1 MGADCN
7 SRNVAAVKYLVG
19 VVVVIA
25 AIRVAATH
33 RVFSPV
39 YDELLHLAAGHEYL
53 TQHRYS
59 IDLEHPPLARAVEAL
74 PFVRV
79 PQPPGNWVEKGNAL
93 LASGGDYVGGIAK
106 GRLGNLL
113 FLVIGIVAVAGWAHE
128 RFDWTTAVLAAALFS
143 LLPPVLAHAGLA
155 TTDMAGAA
163 ALPLALWA
171 LDRFVRNPSWRSTIL
186 LGGAIAFGL
195 LTKFSFV
202 PFFGAS
208 AVVVYVGRA
217 SARPGGLKPA
227 LRFLA
232 ALLIA
237 FLAVWL
243 TYFASFGTMTAA
255 NPTLH
260 DDTQLAFGTPWI
272 ADHVPMPA
280 PLFAAGLLKL
290 KLDDQLGRDAF
301 LLGHYSHRGW
311 WYYFP
316 IVLGVKTPLPF
327 LLLAVIGAIVS
338 KPARAVLAI
347 AAVIL
352 AIAMTTHINVG
363 VRHILPIYGPLS
375 IVAAQGLQRLKWL
388 GAILALWL
396 VADSALAHPDYLS
409 WMNAAAGRHPER
421 VLSDSNLDW
430 GQDLI
435 RLSTVCHANHID
447 DLGMLVFTRADLTAL
462 GFRNVHHIDPHIP
475 STGWFAVSE
484 TEIAIWNGWDPKAFR
499 WLLDRP
505 NFTRVGTSIRL
516 YLVTR

>member
-1 MGADCN
+1 
-7 SRNVAAVKYLVG
+7 
-19 VVVVIA
+19 
-25 AIRVAATH
+25 
-33 RVFSPV
+33 V
-39 YDELLHLAAGHEYL
+39 YDELLHITAGHEYL

-59 IDLEHPPLARAVEAL
+59 VDLEHPPLARAVEAL
-74 PFVRV
+74 PFLRV
-79 PQPPGNWVEKGNAL
+79 PRPSGNWVEIGNAL
-93 LASGGDYVGGIAK
+93 LAYGGDYVGGIAK
-106 GRLGNLL
+106 GRRGNLL
-113 FLVIGIVAVAGWAHE
+113 FLVIGIVAVAGWARE

-171 LDRFVRNPSWRSTIL
+171 LDRFLGDASWRSAL
-186 LGGAIAFGL
+186 LVGGAIAFGL

-202 PFFGAS
+202 PFFFAS

-227 LRFLA
+227 LRFMVA
-232 ALLIA
+232 VLIA
-237 FLAVWL
+237 IVAVWL
-243 TYFASFGTMTAA
+243 AYFGSFGTMTGA
-255 NPTLH
+255 NPALH
-260 DDTQLAFGTPWI
+260 DDAKLAFGSPWI
-272 ADHVPMPA
+272 ADHVAMPA

-290 KLDDQLGRDAF
+290 KLDDQIGRDAF
-301 LLGHYSHRGW
+301 LLGRYSHHGW

-316 IVLGVKTPLPF
+316 IVVGVKTPIPF
-327 LLLAVIGAIVS
+327 LILVLLGAIVS
-338 KPARAVLAI
+338 KPVRPILAV

-375 IVAAQGLQRLKWL
+375 IVAAQGLRSFKWI

-396 VADSALAHPDYLS
+396 VTDSALAHPDYLS

-435 RLSTVCHANHID
+435 RLSTVCRANHVD
-447 DLGMLVFTRADLTAL
+447 DLGMLVFTRADLNAL
-462 GFRNVHHIDPHIP
+462 GFRSVHHIDPHHP

-484 TEIAIWNGWDPKAFR
+484 TEIAIWNGWDPTAFR
-499 WLLDRP
+499 WLLERTD
-505 NFTRVGTSIRL
+505 FTRVGTSIRL
-516 YLVTR
+516 YRMTR

>member
-1 MGADCN
+1 
-7 SRNVAAVKYLVG
+7 VKYLLALIVI
-19 VVVVIA
+19 IA

-79 PQPPGNWVEKGNAL
+79 PQPRGSWVEKGNAL

-106 GRLGNLL
+106 GRRGNLL
-113 FLVIGIVAVAGWAHE
+113 FLVIGIVAVFGWARE
-128 RFDWTTAVLAAALFS
+128 RFDAMTAVIAAALFS

-171 LDRFVRNPSWRSTIL
+171 LDRFHRDPSWRSTLL
-186 LGGAIAFGL
+186 LGGAMAFGL
-195 LTKFSFV
+195 LTKFSFL
-202 PFFGAS
+202 PFFFVS
-208 AVVVYVGRA
+208 APIIGLLDHK
-217 SARPGGLKPA
+217 RPSLKT
-227 LRFLA
+227 LA
-232 ALLIA
+232 TILIA
-237 FLAVWL
+237 VLAVWL
-243 TYFASFGTMTAA
+243 AYFGSFGTMTAA
-255 NPTLH
+255 NPALH
-260 DDTQLAFGTPWI
+260 NDTQLAFGSPWI
-272 ADHVPMPA
+272 ADHMVMPA
-280 PLFAAGLLKL
+280 PLFAGGLLKL
-290 KLDDQLGRDAF
+290 KLDDQIGRDAF
-301 LLGHYSHRGW
+301 LLGRYSHHGW

-327 LLLAVIGAIVS
+327 LILVVLGAIVS
-338 KPARAVLAI
+338 KRARPVLAV

-352 AIAMTTHINVG
+352 AVAMTTHINVG

-375 IVAAQGLQRLKWL
+375 IVAAQGLQRFKWL

-396 VADSALAHPDYLS
+396 IADSALAHPDYLS
-409 WMNAAAGRHPER
+409 WMNAAAGPHPER

-435 RLSTVCHANHID
+435 RLRNVCRTNRID
-447 DLGMLVFTRADLTAL
+447 DLGMLVFTRADLNAL
-462 GFRNVHHIDPHIP
+462 GFRNVHHIDPHHP
-475 STGWFAVSE
+475 SPGWFAVSE
-484 TEIAIWNGWDPKAFR
+484 TEIAIWNGWDPTAFR
-499 WLLDRP
+499 WLVSRP
-505 NFTRVGTSIRL
+505 DFTRVGTSIRL
-516 YLVTR
+516 YHVIRDP

>member
-1 MGADCN
+1 M
-7 SRNVAAVKYLVG
+7 KYLLALIAIV
-19 VVVVIA
+19 A

-39 YDELLHLAAGHEYL
+39 YDELLHLTAGHEYL

-59 IDLEHPPLARAVEAL
+59 ADLEHPPLARAVEAL
-74 PFVRV
+74 PFVGV
-79 PQPPGNWVEKGNAL
+79 PQPPGNWVERGNAL

-106 GRLGNLL
+106 GRRGNLL
-113 FLVIGIVAVAGWAHE
+113 FLVIGIVAVAGWARE
-128 RFDWTTAVLAAALFS
+128 RFDWTTATIAAALFS

-171 LDRFVRNPSWRSTIL
+171 LDRFLRDPSWRSTLL

-208 AVVVYVGRA
+208 AVVVYAMNRQ
-217 SARPGGLKPA
+217 RPVAK
-227 LRFLA
+227 LA
-232 ALLIA
+232 TAVLIA
-237 FLAVWL
+237 AVAVWL
-243 TYFASFGTMTAA
+243 AYFASFGTMIAA

-260 DDTQLAFGTPWI
+260 DDAKLAFGSPWI
-272 ADHVPMPA
+272 ADRVPMPA

-290 KLDDQLGRDAF
+290 KLDDQIGRDAF
-301 LLGHYSHRGW
+301 LLGRYSHHGW

-316 IVLGVKTPLPF
+316 IALGVKTPLPF
-327 LLLAVIGAIVS
+327 LLLVLLGAIVS
-338 KPARAVLAI
+338 KRARPILAL

-375 IVAAQGLQRLKWL
+375 IVAAQGLQRFKWI
-388 GAILALWL
+388 GAVLALWL
-396 VADSALAHPDYLS
+396 LADSALAHPDYLS

-435 RLSTVCHANHID
+435 RLAAVCRTNHID
-447 DLGMLVFTRADLTAL
+447 DLGMLVFTRADLSAL
-462 GFRNVHHIDPHIP
+462 GFRNVHHIDAHNP

-484 TEIAIWNGWDPKAFR
+484 TEIALWKGWDPTAFR
-499 WLLDRP
+499 WLIERHG
-505 NFTRVGTSIRL
+505 FQRVGTSIRL
-516 YLVTR
+516 YRVTP

>member
-1 MGADCN
+1 
-7 SRNVAAVKYLVG
+7 VKYLLAVI
-19 VVVVIA
+19 VVIA

-79 PQPPGNWVEKGNAL
+79 PQPSGNWVEMGNSL

-106 GRLGNLL
+106 GRRGNLL
-113 FLVIGIVAVAGWAHE
+113 FLLIGIVAVFGWARE
-128 RFDWTTAVLAAALFS
+128 RFDVTTAVIAAALFS

-171 LDRFVRNPSWRSTIL
+171 LDRFHRVPSWRSTLL

-195 LTKFSFV
+195 LTKFSFL
-202 PFFGAS
+202 PFFFAS
-208 AVVVYVGRA
+208 APVLGFLDHK
-217 SARPGGLKPA
+217 RPSVKT
-227 LRFLA
+227 LA
-232 ALLIA
+232 TILIA
-237 FLAVWL
+237 VVAVWL
-243 TYFASFGTMTAA
+243 AYFGSFGTMAAA
-255 NPTLH
+255 NPALH
-260 DDTQLAFGTPWI
+260 DDTQLAFGSPWI
-272 ADHVPMPA
+272 ADHVVMPA
-280 PLFAAGLLKL
+280 PLFAGGLLKL

-301 LLGHYSHRGW
+301 LLGRYSHHGW
-311 WYYFP
+311 WHYFP

-327 LLLAVIGAIVS
+327 LMLVVIGAIVS
-338 KPARAVLAI
+338 KRARPILAV

-375 IVAAQGLQRLKWL
+375 IVAALGLQRFKWI

-396 VADSALAHPDYLS
+396 IADSALAHPDYLS
-409 WMNAAAGRHPER
+409 WMNAAAAPHPER

-435 RLSTVCHANHID
+435 RLATVTRADRID
-447 DLGMLVFTRADLTAL
+447 DLGMLVFTRADLNAL
-462 GFRNVHHIDPHIP
+462 GFRSVHHIDPHHP

-484 TEIAIWNGWDPKAFR
+484 TEIAIWNGWDPTAFR
-499 WLLDRP
+499 WLIDRTD
-505 NFTRVGTSIRL
+505 FTRVGTSIRL
-516 YLVTR
+516 YHVTR

>member
-1 MGADCN
+1 M
-7 SRNVAAVKYLVG
+7 KYVLALI
-19 VVVVIA
+19 VIVA
-25 AIRVAATH
+25 AIRVAPTH

-59 IDLEHPPLARAVEAL
+59 IDLEHPPLARAIEAL

-79 PQPPGNWVEKGNAL
+79 PQPPGNWVEQGNAL
-93 LASGGDYVGGIAK
+93 LAYGGDYAGGIAK
-106 GRLGNLL
+106 GRRGNLL
-113 FLVIGIVAVAGWAHE
+113 FLVIGIVAVAGWARE
-128 RFDWTTAVLAAALFS
+128 RFDWTTAVIAAALFS

-171 LDRFVRNPSWRSTIL
+171 LDRFHRHPSWQSTLL

-202 PFFGAS
+202 PFFFVSAPVVGLLDHKRPSWKTLATILIGA
-208 AVVVYVGRA
+208 V
-217 SARPGGLKPA
+217 
-227 LRFLA
+227 
-232 ALLIA
+232 
-237 FLAVWL
+237 AVWL
-243 TYFASFGTMTAA
+243 AYFGSFGTMTAA

-260 DDTQLAFGTPWI
+260 DDAKLAFGTPWI
-272 ADHVPMPA
+272 ADHVAMPA

-290 KLDDQLGRDAF
+290 KLDDQIGRDAF
-301 LLGHYSHRGW
+301 LLGRYSHHGW

-316 IVLGVKTPLPF
+316 VVLGVKTPLPF
-327 LLLAVIGAIVS
+327 LLLFVIGAIVAR
-338 KPARAVLAI
+338 PARPFLAV

-375 IVAAQGLQRLKWL
+375 IVAAAGAQRFKWIGALL
-388 GAILALWL
+388 GIWL
-396 VADSALAHPDYLS
+396 LADSALAHPDYLS
-409 WMNAAAGRHPER
+409 WMNAAAGPHPER

-435 RLSTVCHANHID
+435 RLSTVCRANHVD
-447 DLGMLVFTRADLTAL
+447 DLGMLVFTRADLNAL
-462 GFRNVHHIDPHIP
+462 GFAQVHHIDPFHP
-475 STGWFAVSE
+475 SPGWYAVSE
-484 TEIAIWNGWDPKAFR
+484 TEIAIWNGWDPKAYR
-499 WLLDRP
+499 WLTDRP
-505 NFTRVGTSIRL
+505 DFTRVGTSIRL
-516 YLVTR
+516 YHVTR

>member
-1 MGADCN
+1 M
-7 SRNVAAVKYLVG
+7 KYLLAL
-19 VVVVIA
+19 VVVVA

-59 IDLEHPPLARAVEAL
+59 VDLEHPPLARAVEAL

-79 PQPPGNWVEKGNAL
+79 PPPSGNWVEQGNGL

-106 GRLGNLL
+106 GRRGNLL
-113 FLVIGIVAVAGWAHE
+113 FLVIGIVAVFEWARE
-128 RFDWTTAVLAAALFS
+128 RFDMTTGVLAAALFS

-171 LDRFVRNPSWRSTIL
+171 LDRRSTLL
-186 LGGAIAFGL
+186 LGAAIAFGL

-208 AVVVYVGRA
+208 ALVVYVLGSGRLVRSGRA
-217 SARPGGLKPA
+217 TARLTPRMSGRDVRSP
-227 LRFLA
+227 
-232 ALLIA
+232 LLIA
-237 FLAVWL
+237 IVAVWL
-243 TYFASFGTMTAA
+243 AYFGSFGTMTAA
-255 NPTLH
+255 NPALR
-260 DDTQLAFGTPWI
+260 DDAKLAFGTPWI
-272 ADHVPMPA
+272 ADHVVMPA
-280 PLFAAGLLKL
+280 PLFAGGLLKL
-290 KLDDQLGRDAF
+290 KLDDQVGRDAF
-301 LLGHYSHRGW
+301 LLGRYSHTGW

-327 LLLAVIGAIVS
+327 LFLVVLGAIVS
-338 KPARAVLAI
+338 KRTWPILAV

-375 IVAAQGLQRLKWL
+375 IVAAQGLQKFKWI

-396 VADSALAHPDYLS
+396 VTDSALAHPDYLS

-435 RLSTVCHANHID
+435 RLRHVARTNHID
-447 DLGMLVFTRADLTAL
+447 DLGMLVFTRADLNAL
-462 GFRNVHHIDPHIP
+462 GFRNVHHIDPHNP

-484 TEIAIWNGWDPKAFR
+484 TEIAIWNGWDPTAFR

-505 NFTRVGTSIRL
+505 DFTRVGTSIRL
-516 YLVTR
+516 YRVTR